1 MSVSGT
7 GAPPRVSARTLQIA
21 LGLLWLLDGMLQL
34 QPNLF
39 GMAFAT
45 NVILPSAQNQP
56 GLLSGAI
63 THVAHLVAVQP
74 AVVNALFAAV
84 QILIG
89 VGLLIRD
96 TVKPALV
103 VSFVWGLGVWTLG
116 EGVGMLFTGSASPFS
131 GAPGAALLYVVV
143 GLVVW
148 PRVRVPGTP
157 APRGPAAAEG
167 LLGERGGKAVWALL
181 WIGMGALW
189 LLPVNRAPGAIAG
202 MMSGAAMGEP
212 GWLSHLE
219 MRASGIFSGGG
230 TSIAVAA
237 ALVSVAIG
245 LGPLLTKHTSLFLV
259 AGIALSLDYWVF
271 GQAFGQIFTGNG
283 TDPSTA
289 PVVVLLAFT
298 LFPNRARALATP
310 SSGAFSPETPARFA
324 EVGTQGPKIL
334 ERVGSFGSR

>member
-1 MSVSGT
+1 MSGPGT
-7 GAPPRVSARTLQIA
+7 STPLRISARTVQIA
-21 LGLLWLLDGMLQL
+21 LGVLWLLDGILQL

-45 NVILPSAQNQP
+45 NVILPSAQGQP

-63 THVAHLVAVQP
+63 THMAHLIAVEP
-74 AVVNALFAAV
+74 AVVNSLFAAV

-103 VSFVWGLGVWTLG
+103 ASFVWGLGVWTLG
-116 EGVGMLFTGSASPFS
+116 EGVGMLLTGSASPLS

-143 GLVVW
+143 GLLVW
-148 PRVRVPGTP
+148 PRVRVPAAP
-157 APRGPAAAEG
+157 APGGPAAAEG

-181 WIGMGALW
+181 WVGMGALW
-189 LLPVNRAPGAIAG
+189 LLPANRAQGAIAG
-202 MMSGAAMGEP
+202 VMSGAASGEP

-219 MRASGIFSGGG
+219 MTASGIFSGAG

-237 ALVSVAIG
+237 ALVSLAIG
-245 LGPLLTKHTSLFLV
+245 LGPLLTKHSSVFLV
-259 AGIALSLDYWVF
+259 VGIAASLDYWVF
-271 GQAFGQIFTGNG
+271 GQAFGQMFTGSG

-289 PVVVLLAFT
+289 PLVILLALT

-310 SSGAFSPETPARFA
+310 PASPFTAETPPHL
-324 EVGTQGPKIL
+324 ETLGPRRTKIL
-334 ERVGSFGSR
+334 ERVG